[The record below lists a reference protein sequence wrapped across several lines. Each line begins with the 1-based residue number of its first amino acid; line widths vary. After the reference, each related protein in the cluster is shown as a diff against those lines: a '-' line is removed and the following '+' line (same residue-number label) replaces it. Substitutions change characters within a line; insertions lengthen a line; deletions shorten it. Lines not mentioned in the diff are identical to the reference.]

1 MATPKKKEDP
11 KKATESKSVMKKK
24 EVKPKVASFMAI
36 KAANEIEHLAT
47 ADNLKPEELLTLP
60 TAHQYIA
67 NLRSMHE
74 VKSYS
79 VQKLL
84 NAVKDKATFT
94 SSLDEKIHKLYTNAL
109 NMELKKRKVG

>member
-1 MATPKKKEDP
+1 MATPKKKEVIE
-11 KKATESKSVMKKK
+11 TQSIMKKK

-36 KAANEIEHLAT
+36 KCADDIEHFIT
-47 ADNLKPEELLTLP
+47 ADNLKPAELLTLP
-60 TAHQYIA
+60 TAKQYIT

-84 NAVKDKATFT
+84 NAVKDKITFT
-94 SSLDEKIHKLYTNAL
+94 SSLDEKIHKLYMNAL
-109 NMELKKRKVG
+109 NMELKKRKIS